1 MSQNETIRAA
11 LLAGRAITPLEA
23 LIWAL
28 EQIDDDLSPDHIAAL
43 DAAWATVNKAEGE
56 LNSVTK

>member
-1 MSQNETIRAA
+1 M
-11 LLAGRAITPLEA
+11 ITKTTQAELVEA

-28 EQIDDDLSPDHIAAL
+28 EQIEDDLSPDHLAAL